1 MRKRNLTLSEHGM
14 IVALLLIGIAVV
26 LACTG
31 CASPRQNFYAG
42 QGLDV
47 VTTGYGLEIKDDYKE
62 ANPLCDNYEQVIVM
76 KVVVVGLVEFAA
88 WAYPESADT
97 IYRIG
102 AIGGYIAGGANLYTL
117 SRNE

>member
-1 MRKRNLTLSEHGM
+1 MIKRTL
-14 IVALLLIGIAVV
+14 IALILMTVICA
-26 LACTG
+26 G
-31 CASPRQNFYAG
+31 CGTARQNFYFG

-47 VTTGYGLEIKDDYKE
+47 VTTGYGLEINGGYNE
-62 ANPLCDNYEQVIVM
+62 GNPMCDNYEQVLILKAVTI
-76 KVVVVGLVEFAA
+76 GLVEFAV

>member
-1 MRKRNLTLSEHGM
+1 
-14 IVALLLIGIAVV
+14 
-26 LACTG
+26 
-31 CASPRQNFYAG
+31 
-42 QGLDV
+42 
-47 VTTGYGLEIKDDYKE
+47 VTTGYGLEIKDDYEE

-88 WAYPESADT
+88 WAYPESEDT

-117 SRNE
+117 SRND